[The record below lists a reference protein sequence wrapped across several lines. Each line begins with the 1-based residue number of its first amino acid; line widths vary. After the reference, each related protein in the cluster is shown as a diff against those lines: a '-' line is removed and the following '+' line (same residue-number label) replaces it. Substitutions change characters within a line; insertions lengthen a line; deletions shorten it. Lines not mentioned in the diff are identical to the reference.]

1 MNANLN
7 EMRIQNALTKK
18 VFMEVQKRVLKPK
31 I

>member
-18 VFMEVQKRVLKPK
+18 VFMEVQKSVLKPK